1 MGEAE
6 WSWPCGVGTG
16 EGSNAKVFSPS
27 MVPPAECAGIIECAI
42 TATSYAERANIRTT
56 MIMDRVEDE
65 ED

>member
-1 MGEAE
+1 MGKAE
-6 WSWPCGVGTG
+6 WSWPCGVGPG
-16 EGSNAKVFSPS
+16 KGSNAKVFSTS